1 MGYCPNCGSQ
11 NIVIN
16 TGGCWCRDCHYM
28 WMFYE
33 SLGVLDCEY
42 GQITSEELEE
52 AFRKWWELGP
62 AECDEDCLGKSE
74 LKKKEH

>member
-1 MGYCPNCGSQ
+1 
-11 NIVIN
+11 
-16 TGGCWCRDCHYM
+16 M
-28 WMFYE
+28 WTFYE

-62 AECDEDCLGKSE
+62 AKCDEDCLGKSE
-74 LKKKEH
+74 LKKKV